1 MMLQHCIKYLVN
13 SRLLSG
19 LATLYLRL
27 VYRTT
32 QWSHWG
38 SEASAKVRAE
48 GKPVIVCFWHQRL
61 LLMSYMWAE
70 MHPMPFAMLSSPHRD
85 ARLAQRVIASFGL
98 GAIIGTRGKAGRK
111 RSSGAAVAFLRMLQA
126 LRSGATVGFT
136 PDGPHGPRQRCPLGP
151 LLLAQ
156 KSSAPLYPVA
166 AGTRNRFVLNTWD
179 KFQVCL
185 PFGKGIT
192 AWGEPLLVPADADA
206 TTLEHLREV
215 FEARMNALAA
225 SLDTALGHAPAEPA

>member
-1 MMLQHCIKYLVN
+1 MLHRFIGYIIESN
-13 SRLLSG
+13 LLSW

-27 VYRTT
+27 VYTT
-32 QWSHWG
+32 TRWTHWG
-38 SEASAKVRAE
+38 TEESAKIHNT

-61 LLMSYMWAE
+61 LLMSYMWQK
-70 MHPMPFAMLSSPHRD
+70 MQPMPFAMLSSPHRD

-111 RSSGAAVAFLRMLQA
+111 RSSEAAIAFLRMLQA
-126 LRSGATVGFT
+126 LRNGTTVGFT

-151 LLLAQ
+151 LLLAK
-156 KSSAPLYPVA
+156 KSGAPLYPVA
-166 AGTRNRFVLNTWD
+166 AGTKNRFTLNTWD

-192 AWGEPLLVPADADA
+192 AWGEPMFVPADADA
-206 TTLEHLREV
+206 TTLEHLRKI
-215 FEARMNALAA
+215 FEDRMNSLAA
-225 SLDTALGHAPAEPA
+225 TLDVALGYQPTEPA